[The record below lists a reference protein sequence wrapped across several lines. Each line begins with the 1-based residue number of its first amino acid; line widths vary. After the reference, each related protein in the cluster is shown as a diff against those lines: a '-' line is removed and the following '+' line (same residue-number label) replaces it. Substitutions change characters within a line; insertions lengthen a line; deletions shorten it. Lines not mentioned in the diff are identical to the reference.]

1 MAETTLLDELAQMV
15 GSAREAAWIL
25 EQIEDPEVARS
36 IAHRRA
42 MGQPLQYLLGS
53 WPFRTIEL
61 TVDDRALIPR
71 PETEQVVEQAL
82 AAWRRTRPGLE
93 ALVIA
98 DLGTGTGAIGLS
110 LGVEL
115 SAEASIERILLVD
128 LSPAALEL
136 AGENARL
143 LGVEVELHCGSWHE
157 GVPSERLGGIHLLV
171 SNPPY
176 VAVADEPMLGV
187 ELAYEPR
194 MALFAADADDATPGF
209 ADVASV
215 IDGAL
220 DSLAPGG
227 IVVVEMAEHQVPVAL
242 ERSRSS
248 GLVDLEAF
256 DDLAGHPRG
265 IVGRAP

>member
-1 MAETTLLDELAQMV
+1 MAESRLLGELAQMV
-15 GSAREAAWIL
+15 GSVREAAWIL
-25 EQIEDPEVARS
+25 EQIEDPDAARS
-36 IAHRRA
+36 LARRRA
-42 MGQPLQYLLGS
+42 TGEPLQYLLGS

-71 PETEQVVEQAL
+71 PETEQVVEHAL
-82 AAWRRTRPGLE
+82 TAWRRTRPGSD

-115 SAEASIERILLVD
+115 SAEASIEEILLVD
-128 LSPAALEL
+128 RSLAALEL
-136 AGENARL
+136 AGENAARL
-143 LGVEVELHCGSWHE
+143 DVDVELCCGSWHD
-157 GVPSERLGGIHLLV
+157 GVPLERRGGIHLLV

-176 VAVADEPMLGV
+176 VALADEPMLGV

-194 MALFAADADDATPGF
+194 TALFAADADDATPGF

-242 ERSRSS
+242 DRARSG
-248 GLVDLEAF
+248 GLVDLVAF

>member
-1 MAETTLLDELAQMV
+1 
-15 GSAREAAWIL
+15 
-25 EQIEDPEVARS
+25 
-36 IAHRRA
+36 
-42 MGQPLQYLLGS
+42 
-53 WPFRTIEL
+53 
-61 TVDDRALIPR
+61 
-71 PETEQVVEQAL
+71 
-82 AAWRRTRPGLE
+82 
-93 ALVIA
+93 
-98 DLGTGTGAIGLS
+98 
-110 LGVEL
+110 
-115 SAEASIERILLVD
+115 
-128 LSPAALEL
+128 
-136 AGENARL
+136 
-143 LGVEVELHCGSWHE
+143 
-157 GVPSERLGGIHLLV
+157 
-171 SNPPY
+171 
-176 VAVADEPMLGV
+176 
-187 ELAYEPR
+187 